1 MSPSLTHIHTHTH
14 THTHRHFW
22 LVFSLFFFVC
32 LFLTISLIYL
42 YIVPKRFGLLALRG
56 RGREGEREGEKHQ
69 CMTDTGCFP
78 QVPPPRWG
86 PWPATQACCTV
97 ELGIEPAT
105 IRFPGRLSVYRRSP
119 ASQASL
125 RWPLYRWYQ
134 QLSGRIHSSALLGSL
149 PGPTLETDVRWTNPR
164 KGHSDHPYHFFS
176 TLICRDR
183 GEGRERDLLTSGS
196 SREHRGWQPVPSPHP
211 PSPSHPDLMRQTVSR
226 GWR

>member
-1 MSPSLTHIHTHTH
+1 MYDRYRLLPTSSP
-14 THTHRHFW
+14 
-22 LVFSLFFFVC
+22 
-32 LFLTISLIYL
+32 
-42 YIVPKRFGLLALRG
+42 
-56 RGREGEREGEKHQ
+56 
-69 CMTDTGCFP
+69 
-78 QVPPPRWG
+78 PPPRWG